1 MSYHGSIAIIP
12 ARGGSKR
19 IPNKNIKNFCGKP
32 IISYSIQAA
41 IKTVLFDKIVVST
54 DSHEIAEIAV
64 KYGAEVPFIRPK
76 ELADDFVG
84 TDEVII
90 HALNWLI
97 EHGENVR
104 YVCCIY
110 ATAPFIK
117 PEYIKKGYESLIKEK
132 ATSAVSVTTYSYPIY
147 RSLILDERGRLRMQ
161 WPEYIKTRS
170 QDLPVVYHDAGQF
183 YWADVKKYLSEKKLY
198 SNDAIPVIIP
208 RYLVQDIDTEEDW
221 QRAELMYK
229 ALNMVV

>member
-1 MSYHGSIAIIP
+1 MIISVIP
-12 ARGGSKR
+12 ARAGSKR
-19 IPNKNIKNFCGKP
+19 IPKKNIRSFLGKP
-32 IISYSIQAA
+32 IISYSIEAA
-41 IKTVLFDKIVVST
+41 KATKLFDRIIVST
-54 DSHEIAEIAV
+54 DSQEIADIALTF
-64 KYGAEVPFIRPK
+64 GAEAPFIRPK

-90 HALNWLI
+90 HALNWFI

-117 PEYIKKGYESLIKEK
+117 PEYIKKGYKSLIKEK

-183 YWADVKKYLSEKKLY
+183 YWADVKKYLVDKSFW
-198 SNDAIPVIIP
+198 SNDTLPIIIP
-208 RYLVQDIDTEEDW
+208 RYLVQDIDIEEDW

-229 ALNMVV
+229 ALNTVV

>member
-1 MSYHGSIAIIP
+1 MIISVIP
-12 ARGGSKR
+12 ARAGSKR
-19 IPNKNIKNFCGKP
+19 IPKKNIRSFLGKP
-32 IISYSIQAA
+32 IISYSIEAA
-41 IKTVLFDKIVVST
+41 KATKLFDRIIVST
-54 DSHEIAEIAV
+54 DSQEIADIALTF
-64 KYGAEVPFIRPK
+64 GAEAPFIRPK

-97 EHGENVR
+97 KHGENVR

-183 YWADVKKYLSEKKLY
+183 YWADVKKYLVDKSFW
-198 SNDAIPVIIP
+198 SNDTLPIIIP
-208 RYLVQDIDTEEDW
+208 RYLVQDIDIEEDW

-229 ALNMVV
+229 ALNTVV

>member
-97 EHGENVR
+97 KHGENVR

>member
-1 MSYHGSIAIIP
+1 MSNHESIAIIP

-19 IPNKNIKNFCGKP
+19 ITKKNIKNFCGKP

-90 HALNWLI
+90 HALNWFI

-229 ALNMVV
+229 ALHMST

>member
-1 MSYHGSIAIIP
+1 MIISVIP
-12 ARGGSKR
+12 ARAGSKR
-19 IPNKNIKNFCGKP
+19 IPKKNIRSFLGKP
-32 IISYSIQAA
+32 IISYSIEAA
-41 IKTVLFDKIVVST
+41 KATKLFDRIIVST
-54 DSHEIAEIAV
+54 DSQEIADIALTF
-64 KYGAEVPFIRPK
+64 GAEAPFIRPK

-90 HALNWLI
+90 HALNWFI

-183 YWADVKKYLSEKKLY
+183 YWADVKKYLVDKSFW
-198 SNDAIPVIIP
+198 SNDTLPIIIP
-208 RYLVQDIDTEEDW
+208 RYLVQDIDIEEDW

-229 ALNMVV
+229 ALNTVV